1 MSDKNCVFCKIAR
14 GEIKSDIV
22 LEGDNFIAFRDTNP
36 RTVGHTLVISKRHFV
51 TLLDIPN
58 KLGNE
63 MLEFTKK
70 VASKLMDDKYGDGF
84 NLIMNNLEVAGQ
96 VVMHVHVH
104 VLPRKEGDGR
114 IRFIPK
120 SGNAQDF

>member
-1 MSDKNCVFCKIAR
+1 MKFNSINCSFATSLNLLKFSFKYLIGFVMF
-14 GEIKSDIV
+14 
-22 LEGDNFIAFRDTNP
+22 
-36 RTVGHTLVISKRHFV
+36 LVISKRHFV

-104 VLPRKEGDGR
+104 VLPRKEDDGR

>member
-1 MSDKNCVFCKIAR
+1 MVIEKLLFRDEN
-14 GEIKSDIV
+14 
-22 LEGDNFIAFRDTNP
+22 DNFFSVSDRNP
-36 RTVGHTLVISKRHFV
+36 KVKGHTLVISKRHFV

-70 VASKLMDDKYGDGF
+70 VAGKLMDDKYGDGF